1 MKILL
6 VSATVATAIGL
17 SFTAPVF
24 AGWGIWQTSQGQ
36 CALFEDGKK
45 KGPVYVRQVEQ
56 THATYKDALM
66 RLQQLFKDKTC
77 SPKPAS

>member
-6 VSATVATAIGL
+6 MPVILASTVL
-17 SFTAPVF
+17 FTFAVPAY
-24 AGWGIWQTSQGQ
+24 AGWGIWQTNSGQ

-45 KGPVYVRQVEQ
+45 KGPEYIKQVEQ
-56 THATYKDALM
+56 THPTYKDALM
-66 RLQQLFKDKTC
+66 RLQQLFKEKSC